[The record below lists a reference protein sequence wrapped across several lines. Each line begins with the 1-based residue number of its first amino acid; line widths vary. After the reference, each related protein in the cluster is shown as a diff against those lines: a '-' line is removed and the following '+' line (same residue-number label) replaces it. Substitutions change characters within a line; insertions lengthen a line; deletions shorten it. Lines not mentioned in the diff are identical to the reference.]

1 MRFLQCSVLW
11 GTKRFSLAD
20 LFHTVCQVLAEFYS
34 VCPIPGQS
42 LREKTSAVEEKVEHP
57 LSLCE

>member
-1 MRFLQCSVLW
+1 MLCCGGQSV
-11 GTKRFSLAD
+11 SHLAD
-20 LFHTVCQVLAEFYS
+20 LFHSVCQVLAEFYS